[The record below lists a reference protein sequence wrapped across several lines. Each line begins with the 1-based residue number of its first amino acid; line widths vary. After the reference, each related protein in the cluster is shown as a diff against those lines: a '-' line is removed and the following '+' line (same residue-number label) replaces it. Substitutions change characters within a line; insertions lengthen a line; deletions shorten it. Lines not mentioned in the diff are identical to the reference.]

1 MRVPPLTVLSL
12 FVFASCAELGKQ
24 SQTASHPAEN
34 TATVTQR
41 ERVSPPPAQKPIS
54 ESHRETPRAKPMKEK
69 TPEKAILTVAQLAT
83 VKKAVVQRREGLI
96 YEAVLKGKEGNCNL
110 VLVKVKDPKGGEKD
124 YRVKLC
130 GEKYEITPL

>member
-83 VKKAVVQRREGLI
+83 VKKAVVQRRKGLI
-96 YEAVLKGKEGNCNL
+96 YEAVLKGKEGDCNL
-110 VLVKVKDPKGGEKD
+110 VLVKVKDPKGEEKD
-124 YRVKLC
+124 YKVKLC